1 MDQINAPIA
10 KLDRPAIKRKWTKL
24 VGPAVT

>member
-10 KLDRPAIKRKWTKL
+10 KLDLPAIKPKWTKL
-24 VGPAVT
+24 VGPAAT